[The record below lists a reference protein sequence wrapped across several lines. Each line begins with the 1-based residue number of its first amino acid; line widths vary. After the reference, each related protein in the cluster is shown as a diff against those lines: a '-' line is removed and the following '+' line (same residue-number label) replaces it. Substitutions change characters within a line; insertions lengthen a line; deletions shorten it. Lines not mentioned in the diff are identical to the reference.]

1 MASASSGT
9 SRVTVVPVATAVT
22 APGGDGACVSAV
34 QRGGLTT
41 TVADAWETFSRTAWR
56 RLLILYVKVFLVSMV
71 GVLITA
77 ALLVPQIV
85 VIAKK
90 TERVN

>member
-1 MASASSGT
+1 MQAQIGAADI
-9 SRVTVVPVATAVT
+9 VA
-22 APGGDGACVSAV
+22 PLRDLS
-34 QRGGLTT
+34 
-41 TVADAWETFSRTAWR
+41 ETAWR
-56 RLLILYVKVFLVSMV
+56 RLLTLYVKVFLVSMV
-71 GVLITA
+71 GALITA